1 MVMWGEG
8 ERLKFHHK
16 SRVYRIPDLPAGWA
30 RGLPQPGMPPC
41 LPAAHVGRRIPMR
54 PGTWEGSGMSFGA
67 GCRVRLG
74 SAPRFTVYIM
84 CGKRFAIMEYVYA
97 ALLLHKLQKDVNE
110 DNLKAVVSASG
121 ADVNEAQVKSLVAAL
136 ADVDID
142 EAVKAAPVAV
152 AAAAAPAAEEPAA
165 EEPKEKEKEE
175 EKDEEA
181 AMEGLS
187 SLFG

>member
-1 MVMWGEG
+1 
-8 ERLKFHHK
+8 
-16 SRVYRIPDLPAGWA
+16 
-30 RGLPQPGMPPC
+30 
-41 LPAAHVGRRIPMR
+41 
-54 PGTWEGSGMSFGA
+54 
-67 GCRVRLG
+67 
-74 SAPRFTVYIM
+74 
-84 CGKRFAIMEYVYA
+84 MEYVYA

-152 AAAAAPAAEEPAA
+152 AAAAAPAAEEPVA